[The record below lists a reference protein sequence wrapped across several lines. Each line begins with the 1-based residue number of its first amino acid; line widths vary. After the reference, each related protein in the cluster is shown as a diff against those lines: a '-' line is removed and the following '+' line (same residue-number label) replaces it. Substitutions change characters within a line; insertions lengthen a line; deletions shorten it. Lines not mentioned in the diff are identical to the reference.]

1 MPAGLTLEVLAALA
15 GMVALGLIVLVVG
28 TWMACEMFQ
37 ARSLFRRELAAYF
50 FSPIAYVVLFV
61 FLVVMGWLF
70 YLTVN
75 GLTAE
80 GPDGIEYP
88 MQGMLGNHGDA
99 WAFWLVFIVI
109 PPALTMRLLAEERG
123 AGTLEMLLT
132 APLRDWQVVLS
143 KYLACFVFYLL
154 LWAPTLAYLPIL
166 LDLHVSDWNLV
177 ISAYTILLACGLG
190 STVLGVLILL
200 PRLGTWS
207 RLVALLLIV
216 GGLACAGVG
225 GWLHHRFDDEHIVTL
240 TSGIDPMPVVSSYL
254 GLALAGAMFLAIGI
268 FVSSLTRSQIVAFLV
283 SLVLCLVFV
292 GEGFWRPN
300 VDPGSLVYRELYL
313 FSVPLH
319 FDRTFTL
326 GQVDTRPVV
335 LYVSMTLFCLF
346 LTVRSLESRRWR

>member
-1 MPAGLTLEVLAALA
+1 MPAGLTFEILAALA
-15 GMVALGLIVLVVG
+15 GLGVLSLIVLVGGV
-28 TWMACEMFQ
+28 WIACGLFQ
-37 ARSLFRRELAAYF
+37 ARSLIRRELAAYF

-61 FLVVMGWLF
+61 FLLVMGALF
-70 YLTVN
+70 FITVN

-88 MQGMLGNHGDA
+88 MQGMMGNLGAA

-123 AGTLEMLLT
+123 TGTLEMLLT

-143 KYLACFVFYLL
+143 KYLACFAFYLL
-154 LWAPTLAYLPIL
+154 LWVPTLAYLPIL
-166 LDLHVSDWNLV
+166 LNLHVSEWNLV
-177 ISAYTILLACGLG
+177 ISAYTVMLACGLG
-190 STVLGVLILL
+190 SMVLGVLMLL

-207 RLVALLLIV
+207 RLVALALIF
-216 GGLACAGVG
+216 GGLVCAGVG
-225 GWLHHRFDDEHIVTL
+225 GWLHYRFDEEHLVTL
-240 TSGIDPMPVVSSYL
+240 TSGIDALPVVSSYL
-254 GLALAGAMFLAIGI
+254 GLALAGAMFLAIGML
-268 FVSSLTRSQIVAFLV
+268 VSSLTRSQIVAFLV

-292 GEGFWRPN
+292 FAGFWRPN
-300 VDPGSLVYRELYL
+300 ADPGSLLYRALYL

-326 GQVDTRPVV
+326 GRVDTRPVV